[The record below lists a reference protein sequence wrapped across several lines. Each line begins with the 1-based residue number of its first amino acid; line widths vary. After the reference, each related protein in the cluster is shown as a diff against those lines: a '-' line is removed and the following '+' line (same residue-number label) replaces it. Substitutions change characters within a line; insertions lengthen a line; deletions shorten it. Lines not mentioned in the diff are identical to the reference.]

1 MKIKKIIMVIV
12 FIILIPLSL
21 LFITNLTKQK
31 FTLESKYYNTGK
43 FIDINGANLNEL
55 LNNKE
60 NFILF
65 TYNNFCTFKVSCDEI
80 FNESIKELN
89 ITILK
94 IPFDEFKTT
103 SLYNEV
109 NYAPSVILIKDG
121 KIIEYIDPE
130 KNDDLSKYQ
139 DKKEFISWI
148 KEYIN
153 I

>member
-103 SLYNEV
+103 YLYNEV
-109 NYAPSVILIKDG
+109 NYAPSVILIKEG
-121 KIIEYIDPE
+121 KIIKYLNPE
-130 KNDDLSKYQ
+130 KNEDLPKYQ
-139 DKKEFISWI
+139 DKKEFTSWI

>member
-1 MKIKKIIMVIV
+1 MKIKKIIMLIV

-21 LFITNLTKQK
+21 LFITNLIKQK

-43 FIDINGANLNEL
+43 FIDINAANLNEL

-103 SLYNEV
+103 DLYNEV
-109 NYAPSVILIKDG
+109 NYAPSVILIKEG
-121 KIIEYIDPE
+121 KIIKYLNPE
-130 KNDDLSKYQ
+130 KNEDLPKYQ

>member
-1 MKIKKIIMVIV
+1 MVIV

-31 FTLESKYYNTGK
+31 ITLESKYYNTGK
-43 FIDINGANLNEL
+43 FININSANLNEL

-103 SLYNEV
+103 DLYNEV
-109 NYAPSVILIKDG
+109 NYAPSVILIKEG
-121 KIIEYIDPE
+121 KIIKYLNPE
-130 KNDDLSKYQ
+130 KNEDLPKYQ

>member
-1 MKIKKIIMVIV
+1 MKNKNILIIIGI
-12 FIILIPLSL
+12 IILITIIISLNLNLKSKINLSEQYYQYGTIKD
-21 LFITNLTKQK
+21 ITKEELLTK
-31 FTLESKYYNTGK
+31 
-43 FIDINGANLNEL
+43 I
-55 LNNKE
+55 NNKE

-65 TYNNFCTFKVSCDEI
+65 TNNNFCTFKISCEEI
-80 FNESIKELN
+80 FKESAQELN

-103 SLYNEV
+103 KLHDTIKF
-109 NYAPSVILIKDG
+109 APSVIIIKDG
-121 KIIEYIDPE
+121 KIIEYLDPE

-139 DKKEFISWI
+139 DKKEFTSWI

>member
-1 MKIKKIIMVIV
+1 MKIKKIIIVFV

-21 LFITNLTKQK
+21 LFINNLTKQK
-31 FTLESKYYNTGK
+31 ITLESKYYNTGK

-103 SLYNEV
+103 YLYNEV
-109 NYAPSVILIKDG
+109 NYAPSVILIKEG
-121 KIIEYIDPE
+121 KIIKYLNPE
-130 KNDDLSKYQ
+130 KNEDLPKYQ
-139 DKKEFISWI
+139 DKKEFTSWI

>member
-103 SLYNEV
+103 DLYNEV
-109 NYAPSVILIKDG
+109 NYAPSVILIKEG
-121 KIIEYIDPE
+121 KIIKYLNPE
-130 KNDDLSKYQ
+130 KNEDLPKYQ
-139 DKKEFISWI
+139 DKKEFTSWI

>member
-1 MKIKKIIMVIV
+1 MSEKDERLKERIFKISN
-12 FIILIPLSL
+12 FL
-21 LFITNLTKQK
+21 LG
-31 FTLESKYYNTGK
+31 LEAKNMEIDKSKENMDRLHK
-43 FIDINGANLNEL
+43 AQDFMIRQFED
-55 LNNKE
+55 NKE
-60 NFILF
+60 NFILY
-65 TYNNFCTFKVSCDEI
+65 TYNNFCTFKVPCDEI

-109 NYAPSVILIKDG
+109 NYAPSVILIKEG

>member
-1 MKIKKIIMVIV
+1 MVIV

-103 SLYNEV
+103 YLYNEV
-109 NYAPSVILIKDG
+109 NYAPSVILIKEG
-121 KIIEYIDPE
+121 KIIKYLNPE
-130 KNDDLSKYQ
+130 KNEDLPKYQ
-139 DKKEFISWI
+139 DKKEFTSWI

>member
-1 MKIKKIIMVIV
+1 MVIV

-31 FTLESKYYNTGK
+31 ITLESKYYNTGK
-43 FIDINGANLNEL
+43 FIDINVANLNEL

-103 SLYNEV
+103 DLYNEV
-109 NYAPSVILIKDG
+109 NYAPSVILIKEG
-121 KIIEYIDPE
+121 KIIKYLNPE
-130 KNDDLSKYQ
+130 KNEDLPKYQ

>member
-31 FTLESKYYNTGK
+31 ITLESKYYNTGK
-43 FIDINGANLNEL
+43 FIDINVANLNEL

-103 SLYNEV
+103 DLYNEV

-121 KIIEYIDPE
+121 KIVEYLDPE
-130 KNDDLSKYQ
+130 KNEDLPKYQ
-139 DKKEFISWI
+139 DKKEFTSWI
-148 KEYIN
+148 KKYIN

>member
-103 SLYNEV
+103 YLYNKV
-109 NYAPSVILIKDG
+109 NYAPSVILIKEG
-121 KIIEYIDPE
+121 KIIKYLNPE

-139 DKKEFISWI
+139 DKKEFTSWI

>member
-31 FTLESKYYNTGK
+31 ITLESKYYNTGK
-43 FIDINGANLNEL
+43 FININSANLNEL

-103 SLYNEV
+103 DLYNEV
-109 NYAPSVILIKDG
+109 NYAPSVILIKEG
-121 KIIEYIDPE
+121 KIIKYLNPE
-130 KNDDLSKYQ
+130 KNEDLPKYQ

>member
-1 MKIKKIIMVIV
+1 MKIKKIIVVIG
-12 FIILIPLSL
+12 FLILTPLFL
-21 LFITNLTKQK
+21 LFISNLTKQK
-31 FTLESKYYNTGK
+31 ITLESKYYKTGK

-60 NFILF
+60 NFILY

-109 NYAPSVILIKDG
+109 NYAPSVILIKEG

>member
-1 MKIKKIIMVIV
+1 MVIV

-103 SLYNEV
+103 YLYNKV
-109 NYAPSVILIKDG
+109 NYAPSVILIKEG
-121 KIIEYIDPE
+121 KIIKYLNPE

-139 DKKEFISWI
+139 DKKEFTSWI

>member
-1 MKIKKIIMVIV
+1 MVIV

-103 SLYNEV
+103 YLYNKV
-109 NYAPSVILIKDG
+109 NYAPSVILIKEG
-121 KIIEYIDPE
+121 KIIKYLNPE

-139 DKKEFISWI
+139 DKKEFTSWI
-148 KEYIN
+148 KDYIN

>member
-1 MKIKKIIMVIV
+1 MEICTI
-12 FIILIPLSL
+12 
-21 LFITNLTKQK
+21 
-31 FTLESKYYNTGK
+31 Y
-43 FIDINGANLNEL
+43 
-55 LNNKE
+55 KE
-60 NFILF
+60 NFILY

-109 NYAPSVILIKDG
+109 NYAPSVILIKEG

>member
-1 MKIKKIIMVIV
+1 MVIV

-31 FTLESKYYNTGK
+31 ITLESKYYNTGK
-43 FIDINGANLNEL
+43 FIDINVANLNEL

-103 SLYNEV
+103 DLYNEV

-121 KIIEYIDPE
+121 KIVEYLDPE
-130 KNDDLSKYQ
+130 KNEDLPKYQ

>member
-1 MKIKKIIMVIV
+1 MVIV

-31 FTLESKYYNTGK
+31 ITLESKYYNTGK
-43 FIDINGANLNEL
+43 FIDINVANLNEL

-103 SLYNEV
+103 DLYNEV

-121 KIIEYIDPE
+121 KIVEYLDPE
-130 KNDDLSKYQ
+130 KNEDLPKYQ
-139 DKKEFISWI
+139 DKKEFTSWI
-148 KEYIN
+148 KKYIN